1 MPKQKYEN
9 KKKTTVL
16 PQTCWELPVVRP
28 TVGGG
33 CRGGDGGKN
42 WHKERG
48 ENENSCV
55 NIHTSKAWS
64 EWTQAS
70 KQTAKWEFDSAEI
83 YNLAVMQDRKKN
95 TLAEIT

>member
-9 KKKTTVL
+9 KKTTVL

-33 CRGGDGGKN
+33 CRGGDGGEN
-42 WHKERG
+42 GHKSERKRWKWKFM
-48 ENENSCV
+48 CK
-55 NIHTSKAWS
+55 HTRFESVKWMN
-64 EWTQAS
+64 AS

-83 YNLAVMQDRKKN
+83 YNLAVMQDRKK
-95 TLAEIT
+95 TLSEIT